1 MQRDEGDLG
10 PFSDKEDWNV
20 DNSRQTNRGTS
31 LSRRTFIGRSA
42 SLAAGMAVVSAG
54 PAIAQAAGSAS
65 EKLGVGIIGCGG
77 RGMGHMG
84 TWKWLGENSGNVEVV
99 AVCDVYRPRLDRAAQ
114 AAANAKK
121 YMDYRELLADPN
133 VDMVSIT
140 TPDHHHGQQAIDAMR
155 AGKDVYC
162 EKPLTHW
169 SQFEVA
175 REIARTARET
185 GRVFQLGTQGMSD
198 PAWWQMKAL
207 VQEGLIGQPL
217 HAECGI
223 FRVGDWGERGMPVD
237 DPNAKPGP
245 DLNWDAF
252 LGDRPKRDF
261 DVSRFFR
268 WRMYEDYAGGPS
280 TDLYPHSYTPVTT
293 MLDLKAPAYA
303 VGTGGIY
310 RYSLSETQKE
320 NPDEKVEREV
330 PDTFNMLVDY
340 PGGITCALLGTQGNG
355 FQGTG
360 ARGSGAKVPVLR
372 GWEGSLTIQ
381 GNEIVFEP
389 SDSTNKEAQ
398 RYPIQGEE
406 NMGEYFRKFVECVR
420 AGNPDTQS
428 PAERAYHTQ
437 TALIMGYLALREGK
451 TVRFDP
457 EKENLII

>member
-1 MQRDEGDLG
+1 MDSSMRM
-10 PFSDKEDWNV
+10 
-20 DNSRQTNRGTS
+20 TRGSS
-31 LSRRTFIGRSA
+31 LSRRKFIGRSA
-42 SLAAGMAVVSAG
+42 TLAAGMAVLNAA
-54 PAIAQAAGSAS
+54 PAIAQTSAS
-65 EKLGVGIIGCGG
+65 ANEKLGVGIIGCGG
-77 RGMGHMG
+77 RGTGHMG
-84 TWKWLGENSGNVEVV
+84 TWEWLNNNGGNVEVV
-99 AVCDVYRPRLDRAAQ
+99 ALCDVYRPRLNRAA
-114 AAANAKK
+114 AAAPNAKA

-133 VDMVSIT
+133 VDIVSIA

-155 AGKDVYC
+155 AGKEVYC

-169 SQFEVA
+169 SQFEAA
-175 REIARTARET
+175 RDIARTARET
-185 GRVFQLGTQGMSD
+185 GRVFQLGTQGLSD

-217 HAECGI
+217 QAECGI
-223 FRVGDWGERGMPVD
+223 FRVGDWGERGMRVD
-237 DPNAKPGP
+237 DPEARPGP

-280 TDLYPHSYTPVTT
+280 TDLYPHSFTPVTT

-310 RYSLSETQKE
+310 RYPLSETQKID
-320 NPDEKVEREV
+320 PDETVEREV

-355 FQGTG
+355 YQGTG

-372 GWEGSLTIQ
+372 GWEGTLTIQ
-381 GNEIVFEP
+381 DDDIVFEP
-389 SDSTNKEAQ
+389 TDSGAKEAQ
-398 RYPIQGEE
+398 RYPIQGKE
-406 NMGEYFRKFVECVR
+406 NMGEFFRSFVECVR
-420 AGNPDTQS
+420 AGNPETQS

-437 TALIMGYLALREGK
+437 AALIMGYLALREGK
-451 TVRFDP
+451 TIRFDP
-457 EKENLII
+457 DTETLII